1 MTIKILI
8 KKESVERL
16 FFLYKDGPVRF
27 THRLKD
33 ELFESLERLA
43 GGLEMTLVDLSVSRS
58 RGSVQVRLTVYRPG
72 NVGIDDCSALH
83 RAALPRLELAFPG
96 AGLYVEV
103 SSPGIDRAIRDGSE
117 FAHYI
122 GRGVR
127 CFRTDISDWYEGVLL
142 SSDEEKIVVKGKD
155 GETTLSYEVIA
166 KAKLCDVPGVS

>member
-1 MTIKILI
+1 M
-8 KKESVERL
+8 
-16 FFLYKDGPVRF
+16 RF
-27 THRLKD
+27 SCRRKD

-43 GGLEMTLVDLSVSRS
+43 GGLGMALVDLSVSRS
-58 RGSVQVRLTVYRPG
+58 RGSVQVRLTADRPG
-72 NVGIDDCSALH
+72 NTGIDDCSALH

-103 SSPGIDRAIRDGSE
+103 SSPGIDRTIKDGSE
-117 FAHYI
+117 FAHYT

-142 SSDEEKIVVKGKD
+142 SSDEEKIVLKGKD
-155 GETTLSYEVIA
+155 GETTVPYEVIA